1 MAGACWLK
9 LAAKANN
16 NTKIKKLVLECC
28 GQNAPRALSISGM
41 AMAKRMRMCQYQ
53 ALIWPLGAA
62 HQISTSS
69 AHSALAQL
77 TMRCVDS
84 DLLPNGALI
93 SLRGDQKHCPDS
105 S

>member
-1 MAGACWLK
+1 
-9 LAAKANN
+9 
-16 NTKIKKLVLECC
+16 
-28 GQNAPRALSISGM
+28 
-41 AMAKRMRMCQYQ
+41 MAKRMRMCQYQ